1 MVSALLVLVFVALH
15 VAGHLG
21 VLPLLRAYL
30 PNRYSDRV
38 ADLQPYQRVKCA
50 KLVRSSVYD
59 AIAFAC
65 GVLLLWQ
72 CRALYDLCHKYTKF
86 HEYVFSFALA
96 HWVVSFFE
104 DWMATARSFELRL
117 PLADTDADTGK
128 SDAEL
133 QPRIIT
139 EANATAT
146 PALIHFTCLVHHAVA
161 AGAFYF
167 ILATQLLGGMGA
179 VGLLY
184 EGPALLM
191 NIREAL
197 VDFDPAM
204 GWLRPLG
211 GQAALRCVHIAL
223 HLLFL
228 PCRTGGDCLYLYAS
242 FGPGY
247 AHGIGTLPAY
257 ARAACHTF
265 AGFFL
270 CINFSGWW
278 LLCWQSIADT
288 DCMQRK
294 FLGIGIDALDN
305 EDDHEGGRV
314 DNVHELRLTQDA
326 TRILANQ
333 PDRPPDLVRLT
344 RS

>member
-1 MVSALLVLVFVALH
+1 M
-15 VAGHLG
+15 
-21 VLPLLRAYL
+21 
-30 PNRYSDRV
+30 
-38 ADLQPYQRVKCA
+38 
-50 KLVRSSVYD
+50 
-59 AIAFAC
+59 
-65 GVLLLWQ
+65 
-72 CRALYDLCHKYTKF
+72 
-86 HEYVFSFALA
+86 
-96 HWVVSFFE
+96 SFFE
-104 DWMATARSFELRL
+104 DWMPTTRSFGCGC
-117 PLADTDADTGK
+117 PSDTDAHRK
-128 SDAEL
+128 NDAEL
-133 QPRIIT
+133 QPHHHG
-139 EANATAT
+139 AATAT
-146 PALIHFTCLVHHAVA
+146 PALIRCLPVHHAVA

-288 DCMQRK
+288 DCMQRN
-294 FLGIGIDALDN
+294 FWG
-305 EDDHEGGRV
+305 
-314 DNVHELRLTQDA
+314 
-326 TRILANQ
+326 
-333 PDRPPDLVRLT
+333 
-344 RS
+344 